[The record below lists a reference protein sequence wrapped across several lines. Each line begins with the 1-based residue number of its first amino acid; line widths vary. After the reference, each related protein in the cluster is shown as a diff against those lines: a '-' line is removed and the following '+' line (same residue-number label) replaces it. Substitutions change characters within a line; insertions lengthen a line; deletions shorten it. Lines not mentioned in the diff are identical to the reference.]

1 MTLLLSSIVK
11 QKRKYI
17 ENILN
22 SKIGNQLA
30 VDFLWLTID
39 LSTEN
44 ITIIVEVIA
53 HKQIACESIVV
64 EVI

>member
-1 MTLLLSSIVK
+1 M
-11 QKRKYI
+11 
-17 ENILN
+17 
-22 SKIGNQLA
+22 SKLA
-30 VDFLWLTID
+30 PYYRGLKDTITAKKASEETFFSVVWKD

-44 ITIIVEVIA
+44 IAIIVEVIA